1 MMRIT
6 NSQITSM
13 MHSSMNASSAELG
26 KLMQQ
31 MATGKRILL
40 PSDDP
45 IASVR
50 VLRVQ
55 REEASLEQFRKNIAN
70 VSVSLSTQ
78 EANLKSSSDAMLNVR
93 DLLLWA
99 ANGSNTSE
107 VLSAMAGELSIIE
120 DTIFSFANV
129 RDEEGRYLF
138 SGTLSDTPALSFDA
152 ATQTYSVTGND
163 KHRQA
168 AVANGV
174 LVDENVTAASVYG
187 AGVGMLNQLRDLI
200 NTLQDPALDVTD
212 PAVRQQITATL
223 DALDDTHGRVL
234 GSITELGGRQN
245 ALTLLSDSNEDV
257 SLVNQKI
264 EGELSRLDYAGATID
279 LNDYQLALGATQK
292 TYLKINQ
299 MSLFSL
305 L

>member
-1 MMRIT
+1 MRIT

-13 MHSSMNASSAELG
+13 MHNSMNVSSAELG

-50 VLRVQ
+50 VLRVE

-70 VSVSLSTQ
+70 VSGSLSTQ
-78 EANLKSSSDAMLNVR
+78 EANLKSTSDAMLNVR

-107 VLSAMAGELSIIE
+107 DLAAMAGELSIIE
-120 DTIFSFANV
+120 DTIVSFANV

-138 SGTLSDTPALSFDA
+138 SGTLSDTQALTFDA
-152 ATQTYSVTGND
+152 ATQTYSLTGND

-187 AGVGMLNQLRDLI
+187 TGVAMLNELRGLI
-200 NTLQDPALDVTD
+200 NTLQDPALDATD
-212 PAVRQQITATL
+212 PAVRQQIVDTMA
-223 DALDDTHGRVL
+223 ALDDAHGRVL
-234 GSITELGGRQN
+234 GSITDLGGRQN
-245 ALTLLSDSNEDV
+245 ALTLLTDSNEDV

-264 EGELSRLDYAGATID
+264 EGELSQLDYAGATID
-279 LNDYQLALGATQK
+279 LNNYQLALGATQK
-292 TYLKINQ
+292 TYLKINE

>member
-13 MHSSMNASSAELG
+13 MHNSMNASSAELG

-70 VSVSLSTQ
+70 VSGSLSTQ
-78 EANLKSSSDAMLNVR
+78 EANLKSTSDSMLNVR

-107 VLSAMAGELSIIE
+107 DLAAMAGELSIIE

-152 ATQTYSVTGND
+152 ATQTYSLTGND

-174 LVDENVTAASVYG
+174 LVDENVTAASVFG
-187 AGVGMLNQLRDLI
+187 AGVDMLNQLRGLI
-200 NTLQDPALDVTD
+200 NTLRDPALDASD
-212 PAVRQQITATL
+212 PAVRQQIVDTL
-223 DALDDTHGRVL
+223 GALDDTHGRVL

-245 ALTLLSDSNEDV
+245 ALSLLKDSNEDV

-264 EGELSRLDYAGATID
+264 EGELSQLDYAGATID
-279 LNDYQLALGATQK
+279 LNNYQLALGATQK
-292 TYLKINQ
+292 TYLKINE

>member
-13 MHSSMNASSAELG
+13 MHNSMNVSSAELG

-50 VLRVQ
+50 VLRVE

-70 VSVSLSTQ
+70 VSGSLSTQ
-78 EANLKSSSDAMLNVR
+78 EANLKSTSDAMLNVR

-107 VLSAMAGELSIIE
+107 DLAAMAGELSIIE
-120 DTIFSFANV
+120 DTIVSFANV

-138 SGTLSDTPALSFDA
+138 SGTLSDTQALTFDA
-152 ATQTYSVTGND
+152 ATQTYSLTGND

-187 AGVGMLNQLRDLI
+187 TGVGMLNELRGLI
-200 NTLQDPALDVTD
+200 NTLQDPALDATD
-212 PAVRQQITATL
+212 PAVLQQIVDTMA
-223 DALDDTHGRVL
+223 ALDDAHGRVL
-234 GSITELGGRQN
+234 GSITDLGGRQN
-245 ALTLLSDSNEDV
+245 ALTLLTDSNEDV

-264 EGELSRLDYAGATID
+264 EGELSQLDYAGATID
-279 LNDYQLALGATQK
+279 LNNYQLALGATQK
-292 TYLKINQ
+292 TYLKINE

>member
-13 MHSSMNASSAELG
+13 MHNSMNASSAELG

-70 VSVSLSTQ
+70 VSGSLSTQ
-78 EANLKSSSDAMLNVR
+78 EANLKSTSDAMLNVR

-107 VLSAMAGELSIIE
+107 DLAAMAGELSIIE

-138 SGTLSDTPALSFDA
+138 SGTLSDTPALAFDA

-174 LVDENVTAASVYG
+174 LVDENVTAASVFG
-187 AGVGMLNQLRDLI
+187 AGVDMLNQLRGLI
-200 NTLQDPALDVTD
+200 NTLRDPALDVTD
-212 PAVRQQITATL
+212 PAVRQQIVDTL
-223 DALDDTHGRVL
+223 GALDDTHGRVL

-245 ALTLLSDSNEDV
+245 ALSLLKDSNEDV

-264 EGELSRLDYAGATID
+264 EGELSQLDYAGATID
-279 LNDYQLALGATQK
+279 LNNYQLALGATQK

>member
-13 MHSSMNASSAELG
+13 MHNSMNVSSAELG

-50 VLRVQ
+50 VLRVE

-70 VSVSLSTQ
+70 VSGSLSTQ
-78 EANLKSSSDAMLNVR
+78 EANLKSTSDAMLNVR

-107 VLSAMAGELSIIE
+107 DLAAMAGELSIIE
-120 DTIFSFANV
+120 DTIVSFANV

-138 SGTLSDTPALSFDA
+138 SGTLSDTQALTFDA
-152 ATQTYSVTGND
+152 ATQTYSLTGND

-187 AGVGMLNQLRDLI
+187 TGVGMLNELRGLI
-200 NTLQDPALDVTD
+200 NTLQDPALDATD
-212 PAVRQQITATL
+212 PAVRQQIVDTMA
-223 DALDDTHGRVL
+223 ALDDAHGRVL
-234 GSITELGGRQN
+234 GSITDLGGRQN
-245 ALTLLSDSNEDV
+245 ALTLLTDSNEDV

-264 EGELSRLDYAGATID
+264 EGELSQLDYAGATID
-279 LNDYQLALGATQK
+279 LNNYQLALGATQK
-292 TYLKINQ
+292 TYLKING

>member
-13 MHSSMNASSAELG
+13 MHNSMSASSAELG

-70 VSVSLSTQ
+70 VSGSLSTQ

-107 VLSAMAGELSIIE
+107 DLSAMAGELSIIE

-152 ATQTYSVTGND
+152 ATQTYSLTGND

-223 DALDDTHGRVL
+223 DALDETHGRVL

>member
-1 MMRIT
+1 MRIT

-13 MHSSMNASSAELG
+13 MHNSMNASSAELG

-31 MATGKRILL
+31 MASGKRILL

-70 VSVSLSTQ
+70 VSGSLSTQ
-78 EANLKSSSDAMLNVR
+78 EANLKSTSDSMLNVR

-107 VLSAMAGELSIIE
+107 DLAAMAGELSIIE

-152 ATQTYSVTGND
+152 ATQTYSLTGND

-174 LVDENVTAASVYG
+174 LVDENVTAASVFG
-187 AGVGMLNQLRDLI
+187 AGVDMLNQLRGLI
-200 NTLQDPALDVTD
+200 NTLRDPALDASD
-212 PAVRQQITATL
+212 PAVRQQIVDTL
-223 DALDDTHGRVL
+223 GALDDTHGRVL

-245 ALTLLSDSNEDV
+245 ALSLLKNSNEDV

-264 EGELSRLDYAGATID
+264 EGELSQLDYAGATID
-279 LNDYQLALGATQK
+279 LNNYQLALGATQK
-292 TYLKINQ
+292 TYLKINE

>member
-6 NSQITSM
+6 NSQITSL
-13 MHSSMNASSAELG
+13 MHNSMNASSAELG

-31 MATGKRILL
+31 MATSKRILL

-70 VSVSLSTQ
+70 VSGSLSTQ
-78 EANLKSSSDAMLNVR
+78 EANLKSTSDAMLNVR

-107 VLSAMAGELSIIE
+107 DLSAMAGELSIIE

-138 SGTLSDTPALSFDA
+138 SGTLSDTPALAFDT
-152 ATQTYSVTGND
+152 ATQTYSITGND

-174 LVDENVTAASVYG
+174 LVDENVTATSVFG
-187 AGVGMLNQLRDLI
+187 AGVGMLNELRGLI

-212 PAVRQQITATL
+212 PAVRQQITDAL
-223 DALDDTHGRVL
+223 GALDDAHGRVL

-245 ALTLLSDSNEDV
+245 ALSLLKDSNEDV

-264 EGELSRLDYAGATID
+264 EGELSQLDYAGATIA
-279 LNDYQLALGATQK
+279 LNNYQLALGATQK
-292 TYLKINQ
+292 TYLKINE

>member
-6 NSQITSM
+6 NSQIVAT
-13 MHSSMNASSAELG
+13 MHGSMNRNAEELA

-31 MATGKRILL
+31 MSSGKRILV

-50 VLRVQ
+50 ILRVQ
-55 REEASLEQFRKNIAN
+55 REEASLTQYRSNISN
-70 VSVSLSTQ
+70 VSGNLSTQ
-78 EANLKSSSDAMLNVR
+78 EVNLTSISDSMLQVR

-99 ANGSNTSE
+99 ANGSNTSAD
-107 VLSAMAGELSIIE
+107 LAAMAGELGNLE
-120 DTIFSFANV
+120 QTIASFINV

-138 SGTLSDTPALSFDA
+138 SGTLTDQPALTFDA
-152 ATQTYSVTGND
+152 LSDSYLASGNG

-174 LVDENVTAASVYG
+174 LVEENVTALEIFG
-187 AGVGMLNQLRDLI
+187 GGMDMLNQLHALVT
-200 NTLQDPALDVTD
+200 TLKSPALVAGD
-212 PAVRQQITATL
+212 PAVLQQIKDTL
-223 DALDDTHGRVL
+223 DQLDASHGKLL
-234 GSITELGGRQN
+234 GSVTQLGGRQN
-245 ALTLLSDSNEDV
+245 TLSLIADSNAEV

-279 LNDYQLALGATQK
+279 LNNYQLSLQATQK
-292 TYLKINQ
+292 TYLKIHEL
-299 MSLFSL
+299 SLFGL

>member
-6 NSQITSM
+6 NSQITSL
-13 MHSSMNASSAELG
+13 MHNSMNASSAELG

-31 MATGKRILL
+31 MATSKRILL

-70 VSVSLSTQ
+70 VSGSLSTQ
-78 EANLKSSSDAMLNVR
+78 EANLKSTSDAMLNVR

-107 VLSAMAGELSIIE
+107 DLAAMAGELSIIE

-138 SGTLSDTPALSFDA
+138 SGTLSDTPALAFDA
-152 ATQTYSVTGND
+152 ATQTYSITGND

-174 LVDENVTAASVYG
+174 LVDENVTATSVFG
-187 AGVGMLNQLRDLI
+187 AGVGMLNELRGLI

-212 PAVRQQITATL
+212 PAVRQQIVDAL
-223 DALDDTHGRVL
+223 AALDDAHGRVM

-245 ALTLLSDSNEDV
+245 ALSLLKDSNEDV

-264 EGELSRLDYAGATID
+264 EGELSQLDYAGATIA
-279 LNDYQLALGATQK
+279 LNNYQLALGATQK
-292 TYLKINQ
+292 TYLKINE

>member
-13 MHSSMNASSAELG
+13 MHNSMNASSAELG

-70 VSVSLSTQ
+70 VSGSLSTQ
-78 EANLKSSSDAMLNVR
+78 EANLKSTSDSMLNVR

-107 VLSAMAGELSIIE
+107 DLAAMAGELSIIE

-138 SGTLSDTPALSFDA
+138 SGTLSDTPALAFDA

-174 LVDENVTAASVYG
+174 LVDENVTAASVFG
-187 AGVGMLNQLRDLI
+187 AGVDMLNQLRGLI
-200 NTLQDPALDVTD
+200 NTLRDPALDASD
-212 PAVRQQITATL
+212 PAVRQQIVDTL
-223 DALDDTHGRVL
+223 EALDDTHGRVL
-234 GSITELGGRQN
+234 GSVTELGGRQN
-245 ALTLLSDSNEDV
+245 ALSLLKDSNEDV

-264 EGELSRLDYAGATID
+264 EGELSQLDYAGATID
-279 LNDYQLALGATQK
+279 LNNYQLALGATQK

>member
-13 MHSSMNASSAELG
+13 MHNSMNASSAELG

-31 MATGKRILL
+31 MATNKRLLL

-55 REEASLEQFRKNIAN
+55 REESSLEQFRKNIAN
-70 VSVSLSTQ
+70 VSGSLSTQ
-78 EANLKSSSDAMLNVR
+78 EANLKSTSDAMLNVR

-107 VLSAMAGELSIIE
+107 DLSAMAGELSIIE

-138 SGTLSDTPALSFDA
+138 SGTLSDTPALAFDT

-174 LVDENVTAASVYG
+174 LVDENVTAASIFG
-187 AGVGMLNQLRDLI
+187 AGVGLLNELRGLI
-200 NTLQDPALDVTD
+200 NTLQDPALDATD
-212 PAVRQQITATL
+212 PAVRQQIVDTL
-223 DALDDTHGRVL
+223 GALDEAHGRVM

-245 ALTLLSDSNEDV
+245 ALTLLTDSNEDV

>member
-6 NSQITSM
+6 NSQITSL
-13 MHSSMNASSAELG
+13 MHNSMNSSSAELG

-50 VLRVQ
+50 VLRVE

-70 VSVSLSTQ
+70 VSGSLSTQ
-78 EANLKSSSDAMLNVR
+78 EANLKSTSDAMLNVR

-107 VLSAMAGELSIIE
+107 DLAAMAGELSIIE

-138 SGTLSDTPALSFDA
+138 SGTLSDTPALGFDA
-152 ATQTYSVTGND
+152 ATQAYSITGND

-174 LVDENVTAASVYG
+174 LVDENVTAASVFG
-187 AGVGMLNQLRDLI
+187 AGVGMLNELRGLI
-200 NTLQDPALDVTD
+200 NTLQDPALDATD
-212 PAVRQQITATL
+212 PAVRQQITDTL
-223 DALDDTHGRVL
+223 GALDDAHGRVM
-234 GSITELGGRQN
+234 GSITDLGGRQN
-245 ALTLLSDSNEDV
+245 ALTLLTDSNEDV

-264 EGELSRLDYAGATID
+264 EGELSQLDYAGATID
-279 LNDYQLALGATQK
+279 LNNYQLALGATQK
-292 TYLKINQ
+292 TYLKINE

>member
-13 MHSSMNASSAELG
+13 MHNSMNASSAELG

-31 MATGKRILL
+31 MASGKRILL

-70 VSVSLSTQ
+70 VSGSLSTQ
-78 EANLKSSSDAMLNVR
+78 EANLKSTSDAMLNVR

-107 VLSAMAGELSIIE
+107 DLAAMAGELSIIE

-152 ATQTYSVTGND
+152 ATQTYSLTGNA

-174 LVDENVTAASVYG
+174 LVDENVTAASVFG
-187 AGVGMLNQLRDLI
+187 AGVDMLNQLRGLI
-200 NTLQDPALDVTD
+200 NTLQDPALDASD
-212 PAVRQQITATL
+212 PAVRQQIVDTL
-223 DALDDTHGRVL
+223 GALDDTHGRVL
-234 GSITELGGRQN
+234 GSVTELGGRQN
-245 ALTLLSDSNEDV
+245 ALSLLEGSNEDV

-264 EGELSRLDYAGATID
+264 EGELSQLDYAGATID
-279 LNDYQLALGATQK
+279 LNNYQLALGATQK
-292 TYLKINQ
+292 TYLKINE

>member
-13 MHSSMNASSAELG
+13 MHNSMNVSSAELG

-50 VLRVQ
+50 VLRVE

-70 VSVSLSTQ
+70 VSGSLSTQ
-78 EANLKSSSDAMLNVR
+78 EANLKSTSDAMLNVR

-107 VLSAMAGELSIIE
+107 DLAAMAGELSIIE
-120 DTIFSFANV
+120 DTIVSFANV

-138 SGTLSDTPALSFDA
+138 SGTLSDTQALTFDA
-152 ATQTYSVTGND
+152 ATQTYSLTGND

-187 AGVGMLNQLRDLI
+187 TGVGMLNELRGLI
-200 NTLQDPALDVTD
+200 NTLQDPALDATD
-212 PAVRQQITATL
+212 PAVRQQIVDTMA
-223 DALDDTHGRVL
+223 ALDDAHGRVL
-234 GSITELGGRQN
+234 GSITDLGGRQN
-245 ALTLLSDSNEDV
+245 ALTLLADSNEDV

-264 EGELSRLDYAGATID
+264 EGELSQLDYAGATID
-279 LNDYQLALGATQK
+279 LNNYQLALGATQK
-292 TYLKINQ
+292 TYLKINE

>member
-45 IASVR
+45 VASVR
-50 VLRVQ
+50 VLRVE

-70 VSVSLSTQ
+70 VSGSLSTQ
-78 EANLKSSSDAMLNVR
+78 EANLKSTSDAMLNVR

-99 ANGSNTSE
+99 ANGSNASE
-107 VLSAMAGELSIIE
+107 DLAAMAGELSIIE

-138 SGTLSDTPALSFDA
+138 SGTLSDTPALAFDA

-174 LVDENVTAASVYG
+174 LVDENVTAASVFG
-187 AGVGMLNQLRDLI
+187 AGVDVLNELRSLI
-200 NTLQDPALDVTD
+200 NTLQDPALDATD
-212 PAVRQQITATL
+212 PAVRQQIVDTL
-223 DALDDTHGRVL
+223 GALDEAHGRVM
-234 GSITELGGRQN
+234 GSVTELGGRQN
-245 ALTLLSDSNEDV
+245 ALTLLTDSNEDV

-279 LNDYQLALGATQK
+279 LNNYQLALGATQK
-292 TYLKINQ
+292 TYLKINE

>member
-13 MHSSMNASSAELG
+13 MHNSMSASSAELG

-70 VSVSLSTQ
+70 VSGSLSTQ

-107 VLSAMAGELSIIE
+107 DLSAMAGELSIIE

-152 ATQTYSVTGND
+152 ATQTYSLTGND

-200 NTLQDPALDVTD
+200 NTLQDPALDATD

-223 DALDDTHGRVL
+223 DALDETHGRVL

-245 ALTLLSDSNEDV
+245 ALTLLNDSNEDV

>member
-13 MHSSMNASSAELG
+13 MHNSMNVSSAELG

-50 VLRVQ
+50 VLRVE

-70 VSVSLSTQ
+70 VSGSLSTQ
-78 EANLKSSSDAMLNVR
+78 EANLKSTSDAMLNVR

-107 VLSAMAGELSIIE
+107 DLSAMAGELSIIE
-120 DTIFSFANV
+120 DTIVSFANV

-138 SGTLSDTPALSFDA
+138 SGTLSDTQALTFDA
-152 ATQTYSVTGND
+152 ATQTYSLTGND

-187 AGVGMLNQLRDLI
+187 TGVAMLNELRDLI
-200 NTLQDPALDVTD
+200 NTLQDPALDATD
-212 PAVRQQITATL
+212 PAVRQQIVDTMA
-223 DALDDTHGRVL
+223 ALDDAHGRVL
-234 GSITELGGRQN
+234 GSITDLGGRQN
-245 ALTLLSDSNEDV
+245 ALTLLTDSNEDV

-264 EGELSRLDYAGATID
+264 EGELSQLDYAGATID
-279 LNDYQLALGATQK
+279 LNNYQLALGATQK
-292 TYLKINQ
+292 TYLKINE

>member
-13 MHSSMNASSAELG
+13 MHNSMNASSAELG

-70 VSVSLSTQ
+70 VSGSLSTQ
-78 EANLKSSSDAMLNVR
+78 EANLKSTSDAMLNVR

-107 VLSAMAGELSIIE
+107 DLAAMAGELSIIE

-138 SGTLSDTPALSFDA
+138 SGTLSDTPALAFDA

-174 LVDENVTAASVYG
+174 LVDENVTAASVFG
-187 AGVGMLNQLRDLI
+187 AGVDMLNQLRGLI
-200 NTLQDPALDVTD
+200 NTLRDPALDASD
-212 PAVRQQITATL
+212 PAVRQQIVDTL
-223 DALDDTHGRVL
+223 GALDDTHGRVL

-245 ALTLLSDSNEDV
+245 ALSLLKDSNEDV

-264 EGELSRLDYAGATID
+264 EGELSQLDYAGATID
-279 LNDYQLALGATQK
+279 LNNYQLALGATQK

>member
-6 NSQITSM
+6 NSQITST
-13 MHSSMNASSAELG
+13 MHNSMNASSAELG

-70 VSVSLSTQ
+70 VSGSLSTQ
-78 EANLKSSSDAMLNVR
+78 EANLKSTSDAMLNVR

-107 VLSAMAGELSIIE
+107 DLSAMAGELSIIE

-138 SGTLSDTPALSFDA
+138 SGTLSDTPALSFDT
-152 ATQTYSVTGND
+152 ATQSYSLSGND

-187 AGVGMLNQLRDLI
+187 AGVDMLNQLRGLI
-200 NTLQDPALDVTD
+200 NTLQDPALDATD
-212 PAVRQQITATL
+212 PAVRQQIVATL
-223 DALDDTHGRVL
+223 EALDDTHGRVL
-234 GSITELGGRQN
+234 GSVTELGGRQN
-245 ALTLLSDSNEDV
+245 ALSLLKDSNEDV

-264 EGELSRLDYAGATID
+264 EGELSQLDYAGATID
-279 LNDYQLALGATQK
+279 LNNYQLALGATQK

>member
-13 MHSSMNASSAELG
+13 MHNSMNVSSAELG

-50 VLRVQ
+50 VLRVE

-70 VSVSLSTQ
+70 VSGSLSTQ
-78 EANLKSSSDAMLNVR
+78 EANLKSTSDAMLNVR

-107 VLSAMAGELSIIE
+107 DLAAMAGELSIIE
-120 DTIFSFANV
+120 DTIVSFANV

-138 SGTLSDTPALSFDA
+138 SGTLSDTQALTFDA
-152 ATQTYSVTGND
+152 ATQTYSLTGND

-187 AGVGMLNQLRDLI
+187 TGVGMLNELRGLI
-200 NTLQDPALDVTD
+200 NTLQDPALDATD
-212 PAVRQQITATL
+212 PTVRQQIVDTMA
-223 DALDDTHGRVL
+223 ALDDAHGRVL
-234 GSITELGGRQN
+234 GSITDLGGRQN
-245 ALTLLSDSNEDV
+245 ALTLLTDSNEDV

-264 EGELSRLDYAGATID
+264 EGELSQLDYAGATID
-279 LNDYQLALGATQK
+279 LNNYQLALGATQK
-292 TYLKINQ
+292 TYLKINE

>member
-70 VSVSLSTQ
+70 VSGSLSTQ

-107 VLSAMAGELSIIE
+107 DLSAMAGELSIIE

-152 ATQTYSVTGND
+152 ATQTYSLTGND

-223 DALDDTHGRVL
+223 DALDETHGRVL

-245 ALTLLSDSNEDV
+245 ALTLLNDSNEDV

>member
-13 MHSSMNASSAELG
+13 MHNSMNASSAELG

-31 MATGKRILL
+31 MATNKRLLL

-55 REEASLEQFRKNIAN
+55 REESSLEQFRKNIAN
-70 VSVSLSTQ
+70 VSGSLSTQ
-78 EANLKSSSDAMLNVR
+78 EANLKSTSDAMLNVR

-107 VLSAMAGELSIIE
+107 DLSAMAGELSIIE

-138 SGTLSDTPALSFDA
+138 SGTLSDTPALAFDT

-174 LVDENVTAASVYG
+174 LVDENVTAASIFG
-187 AGVGMLNQLRDLI
+187 AGVGVLNELRGLI
-200 NTLQDPALDVTD
+200 NTLQDPALDATD
-212 PAVRQQITATL
+212 PAVRQQIVDTL
-223 DALDDTHGRVL
+223 GALDEAHGRVM

-245 ALTLLSDSNEDV
+245 ALTLLTDSNEDV

-264 EGELSRLDYAGATID
+264 EGELSRLDYASATID

>member
-13 MHSSMNASSAELG
+13 MHNSMNASSAELG

-31 MATGKRILL
+31 MASGKRILL

-70 VSVSLSTQ
+70 VSGSLSTQ
-78 EANLKSSSDAMLNVR
+78 EANLKSTSDAMLNVR

-107 VLSAMAGELSIIE
+107 DLAAMAGELSIIE
-120 DTIFSFANV
+120 DTIFSFANL

-152 ATQTYSVTGND
+152 ATQSYSLTGNA

-174 LVDENVTAASVYG
+174 LVDENVTAASVFG
-187 AGVGMLNQLRDLI
+187 AGVDMLNELRGLI
-200 NTLQDPALDVTD
+200 NTLQDPALDASD
-212 PAVRQQITATL
+212 PAVRQQIVDTL
-223 DALDDTHGRVL
+223 GALDDTHGRVL
-234 GSITELGGRQN
+234 GSVTELGGRQN
-245 ALTLLSDSNEDV
+245 ALSLLEGSNEDV

-264 EGELSRLDYAGATID
+264 EGELSQLDYAGATID
-279 LNDYQLALGATQK
+279 LNNYQLALGATQK
-292 TYLKINQ
+292 TYLKINE

>member
-13 MHSSMNASSAELG
+13 MHNSMNGSSAELG

-55 REEASLEQFRKNIAN
+55 REEASLEQFRKNIGN
-70 VSVSLSTQ
+70 VSGSLSTQ
-78 EANLKSSSDAMLNVR
+78 EANLKSTSDAMLNVR

-107 VLSAMAGELSIIE
+107 DLSAMAGELSIIE

-152 ATQTYSVTGND
+152 ATQTYSLTGND

-187 AGVGMLNQLRDLI
+187 TGVSMLNELRSLI
-200 NTLQDPALDVTD
+200 NTLRDPALDATD
-212 PAVRQQITATL
+212 PAARQQIIATIDTL
-223 DALDDTHGRVL
+223 DETHGRVL
-234 GSITELGGRQN
+234 GTITELGGRQN
-245 ALTLLSDSNEDV
+245 ALTLLNDSNEDV

-264 EGELSRLDYAGATID
+264 EGELSQLDYAGATID
-279 LNDYQLALGATQK
+279 LNNYQLALGATQK

>member
-13 MHSSMNASSAELG
+13 MHNSMNVSSAELG

-50 VLRVQ
+50 VLRVE

-70 VSVSLSTQ
+70 VSGSLSTQ
-78 EANLKSSSDAMLNVR
+78 EANLKSTSDAMLNVR

-107 VLSAMAGELSIIE
+107 DLAAMAGELSIIE

-138 SGTLSDTPALSFDA
+138 SGTLSDTPALGFDA
-152 ATQTYSVTGND
+152 VTQTYSITGND
-163 KHRQA
+163 KQRQA

-174 LVDENVTAASVYG
+174 LVDENVTAASIFG
-187 AGVGMLNQLRDLI
+187 AGVGMLNELRGLI
-200 NTLQDPALDVTD
+200 NTLQDPALDATD
-212 PAVRQQITATL
+212 PAVRQQIVDTMA
-223 DALDDTHGRVL
+223 ALDDAHGRVL
-234 GSITELGGRQN
+234 GSITDLGGRQN
-245 ALTLLSDSNEDV
+245 ALTLLTDSNEDV

-264 EGELSRLDYAGATID
+264 EGELSQLDYAGATID
-279 LNDYQLALGATQK
+279 LNNYQLALGATQK
-292 TYLKINQ
+292 TYLKINE

>member
-6 NSQITSM
+6 NSQITSL
-13 MHSSMNASSAELG
+13 MHNSMNTSSAELG

-70 VSVSLSTQ
+70 VSGSLSTQ
-78 EANLKSSSDAMLNVR
+78 EANLKSTSDAMLNVR

-107 VLSAMAGELSIIE
+107 DLAAMAGELSIIE
-120 DTIFSFANV
+120 DTIVSFANV

-152 ATQTYSVTGND
+152 VTQTYSITGND

-174 LVDENVTAASVYG
+174 LVDENVTAASVFG
-187 AGVGMLNQLRDLI
+187 AGVGMLNELRALI
-200 NTLQDPALDVTD
+200 NTLQDPALDATD
-212 PAVRQQITATL
+212 PAVRQQITDTL
-223 DALDDTHGRVL
+223 GALDDAHGRVL
-234 GSITELGGRQN
+234 GSVTELGGRQN
-245 ALTLLSDSNEDV
+245 ALSLLNDSNEDV

-264 EGELSRLDYAGATID
+264 EGELSQLDYAGATIA
-279 LNDYQLALGATQK
+279 LNNYQLALGATQK
-292 TYLKINQ
+292 TYLKINE